1 LPLKQEKRAIEGHMA
16 GGRLAFAPPDTL
28 VLASGDYNLDGV
40 YGPGAAAQD
49 PSMDYGKVIE
59 INLGTGAAT
68 IVSSGHR
75 NMQGISFDHDGK
87 LWVVEHGMR
96 GGDEINHVVAGENY
110 GWPKETLGTLYNKM
124 PWPSGH
130 SYGRHEQF
138 RSPTFAWLPSVAPS
152 GLTLI
157 DGFHE
162 TWDRDLL
169 MSTLRL
175 QSLYR
180 IRIED
185 ERVKFAE
192 RIFVGKRI
200 RYVQQHSDGRIVLW
214 TDDHE
219 MIFLTIDE
227 EGFITEF
234 IDDHFDEA
242 GYSVTARQNI
252 QDALESCMQ
261 CHSFDPGDHVNAP
274 SLGRIFN
281 APIAGLEF
289 AVSGYVWAVS
299 GGGADSKLLNR

>member
-1 LPLKQEKRAIEGHMA
+1 
-16 GGRLAFAPPDTL
+16 
-28 VLASGDYNLDGV
+28 
-40 YGPGAAAQD
+40 
-49 PSMDYGKVIE
+49 
-59 INLGTGAAT
+59 
-68 IVSSGHR
+68 
-75 NMQGISFDHDGK
+75 
-87 LWVVEHGMR
+87 
-96 GGDEINHVVAGENY
+96 
-110 GWPKETLGTLYNKM
+110 
-124 PWPSGH
+124 
-130 SYGRHEQF
+130 
-138 RSPTFAWLPSVAPS
+138 
-152 GLTLI
+152 
-157 DGFHE
+157 
-162 TWDRDLL
+162 

-219 MIFLTIDE
+219 MIFLKIDE

-281 APIAGLEF
+281 APIAATSYDGYSEALKNRSGRWSRPELRAFLSDPAAYAPGTVMPGSGIEDPFIIEELINVLE
-289 AVSGYVWAVS
+289 AVTERVE
-299 GGGADSKLLNR
+299 